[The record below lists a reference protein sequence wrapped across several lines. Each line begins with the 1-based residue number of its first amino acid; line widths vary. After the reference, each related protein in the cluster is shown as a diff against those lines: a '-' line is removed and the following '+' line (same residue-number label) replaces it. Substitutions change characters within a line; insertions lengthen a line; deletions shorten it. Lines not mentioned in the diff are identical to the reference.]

1 MTTISTFHLKL
12 NVLESYWTLLKLTKK
27 ISTFMLAVH
36 CYIAVTY
43 LENVSCVINKNTIFI
58 TVIVHWKKW
67 VTTQA
72 CPLQP
77 PRLLPP
83 SVMEIQPRASRRR
96 DWQQQPNDRNISD
109 DFWSSNRWILN
120 MPFGKWFISSY
131 HHRKCKD

>member
-12 NVLESYWTLLKLTKK
+12 NMLESYWSWPEKK
-27 ISTFMLAVH
+27 STFMLAVH

-58 TVIVHWKKW
+58 AVIDHYKEKKW
-67 VTTQA
+67 VTTQG